1 MLVELKKI
9 CKDYPQGR
17 EVMRVLKDVDLNVEQ
32 GEYLA
37 IMGPSGSGKTTLM
50 NLLGFLD
57 IPTSGEYLLEG
68 VSHAD
73 SSDKELAKVRNEKI
87 GFVFQNYY
95 LLPKMNAR
103 ENIALP
109 LLYAGVNKKERLAKA
124 DEAMASVGLAGY
136 EKSLPSQLSGGMCQ
150 RVAIARAMITKPA
163 LLLADEPTGALDT
176 VSGSQIMDIF
186 DELNANGTTIIM
198 ITHEPAIAKRA
209 KKIMYIRDGVLT
221 SERREEEGL

>member
-1 MLVELKKI
+1 MVELKKI

>member
-1 MLVELKKI
+1 MVELKKI

-109 LLYAGVNKKERLAKA
+109 LLYAGVNKKERLARA